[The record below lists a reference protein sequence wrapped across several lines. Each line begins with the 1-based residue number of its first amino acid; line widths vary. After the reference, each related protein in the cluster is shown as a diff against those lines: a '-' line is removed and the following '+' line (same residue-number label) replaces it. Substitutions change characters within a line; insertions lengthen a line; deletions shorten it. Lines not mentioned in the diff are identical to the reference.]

1 MTSIDIFNL
10 SYLFGEF
17 RLIQDFQNSNLHHR
31 CHWTHE
37 YPENSWV
44 TNRDWQSDLKI
55 TVSQLGISEDFLTP
69 QVKDCSYLLSCR
81 TRADLGLEHAFYLK
95 LRLRPSPARVRGC
108 WNILKIPSPNI
119 FLLVSFILPLIAP
132 SLMPFRHQAWE
143 CAWRFSDCTEMCV
156 VKFVSKV
163 SGQLCDSRK

>member
-17 RLIQDFQNSNLHHR
+17 RLIQDFQNSSLHHR

-108 WNILKIPSPNI
+108 WNIGK
-119 FLLVSFILPLIAP
+119 FLLRTFSYLFPLFCHWLPLHWCLFVTKLGNVLEDLVTA
-132 SLMPFRHQAWE
+132 QK
-143 CAWRFSDCTEMCV
+143 CV
-156 VKFVSKV
+156 W
-163 SGQLCDSRK
+163 